1 MYNDLPHYTMAYLLE
16 KIKKYTGGSSQ
27 EASVHTRMPNENK
40 EILQEPTV
48 SDENKKHEEML
59 KELSRKTKQ
68 NTVHMTLEN
77 NVYYA
82 KIVHI
87 YDGDSMH
94 VVFKEFDNFY
104 RWTCRIMGVD
114 TPELRTRNENE
125 KALGYKVRDILREKL
140 LNKIVKI
147 KCEKF
152 DKYGRLLIDVYI
164 PNEMKRENA
173 KTGMLSE
180 WLIDNQ
186 YAYEYDGG
194 TKQNWDVIS
203 LAE

>member
-1 MYNDLPHYTMAYLLE
+1 MCITTPHYNMAYLLNRMNPL
-16 KIKKYTGGSSQ
+16 KKNDSASSPSGSGA
-27 EASVHTRMPNENK
+27 ASTKMPN
-40 EILQEPTV
+40 
-48 SDENKKHEEML
+48 DHEAML
-59 KELSRKTKQ
+59 KELSTKTKQ
-68 NTVHMTLEN
+68 NTEHMSLEN
-77 NVYYA
+77 NVYHA

-87 YDGDSMH
+87 YDGDTMH
-94 VVFKEFDNFY
+94 VVFKEFGSFY
-104 RWTCRIMGVD
+104 RWTCRIVGVD
-114 TPELRTRNENE
+114 TPELRTRNEHE

-140 LNKIVKI
+140 LDKIVKI

-164 PNEMKRENA
+164 PDEMKSEEI
-173 KTGMLSE
+173 KIEMLSE
-180 WLIDNQ
+180 WLIDNK

>member
-1 MYNDLPHYTMAYLLE
+1 MIRINTISNYKAWYRY
-16 KIKKYTGGSSQ
+16 IKNP
-27 EASVHTRMPNENK
+27 SVYIENK
-40 EILQEPTV
+40 V
-48 SDENKKHEEML
+48 
-59 KELSRKTKQ
+59 
-68 NTVHMTLEN
+68 
-77 NVYYA
+77 
-82 KIVHI
+82 
-87 YDGDSMH
+87 
-94 VVFKEFDNFY
+94 
-104 RWTCRIMGVD
+104 
-114 TPELRTRNENE
+114 
-125 KALGYKVRDILREKL
+125 
-140 LNKIVKI
+140 NKIVKI

>member
-1 MYNDLPHYTMAYLLE
+1 MYNAPPFQQIMAYLLE
-16 KIKKYTGGSSQ
+16 KIKQITGKGASQ
-27 EASVHTRMPNENK
+27 EPSLTTKMPSENR
-40 EILQEPTV
+40 E
-48 SDENKKHEEML
+48 HEEML
-59 KELSRKTKQ
+59 AELSTKTKQ
-68 NTVHMTLEN
+68 NTDHMSLEN
-77 NVYYA
+77 NEYYA

-87 YDGDSMH
+87 YDGDTMH
-94 VVFKEFDNFY
+94 VVFKEFGSFY
-104 RWTCRIMGVD
+104 RWTCRIVGVD
-114 TPELRTRNENE
+114 TPELRTRNEHE

-140 LNKIVKI
+140 LDKIVKI

-164 PNEMKRENA
+164 PDTMKDEDA
-173 KTGMLSE
+173 ETGMLSE
-180 WLIDNQ
+180 WLIDNE